1 MIHVSALFKPS
12 SGTGFKMYEYT
23 RGKQYSCE
31 VTFFLMCTETSI
43 LNLSV
48 FHFLNCFIV
57 LPAKLKIK
65 HIKINV
71 LKSLLFV

>member
-31 VTFFLMCTETSI
+31 VTFF
-43 LNLSV
+43 
-48 FHFLNCFIV
+48 F
-57 LPAKLKIK
+57 
-65 HIKINV
+65 NV
-71 LKSLLFV
+71 HGDFNLKSFRFSFFKLFYSIASKT